1 MSQNTDTIDVRPEE
15 AFDQNNLEKFLYGK
29 LEGSKQSLII
39 RQFPEGKANLTYELK
54 YGNYE
59 YVLRRP
65 PLGPVAPGSHDM
77 KREHTVLSILQKAF
91 HLAPKAYLYE
101 DDPTIIGA
109 PFFIMERRN
118 GVVVRTRM
126 PKEFSKIDDAGKQI
140 SEALIDALADLH
152 KVNYSE
158 LGLENFGKPDGF
170 IERQINGWYSR
181 WTKAKH
187 QESFEIEA
195 IYNWLIS
202 NIPKTNN
209 ISLVHN
215 DYKLDNVM
223 YSYNKPN
230 KLEAVFDWDM
240 CTLGDPLSDLGSLL
254 CYWSD
259 PDDPPLFGNNNII
272 PKDETLLTRKELIYR
287 YTKKSGFDTSNIDFY
302 YVLGIFRLIG
312 ILAQIYFRYLR
323 GQTSDKRF
331 AHFGEAIPFI
341 AKFALQII
349 KNKKI

>member
-140 SEALIDALADLH
+140 SEALVDALADLH

-187 QESFEIEA
+187 QENFEIEA

-272 PKDETLLTRKELIYR
+272 PKDETLL
-287 YTKKSGFDTSNIDFY
+287 
-302 YVLGIFRLIG
+302 
-312 ILAQIYFRYLR
+312 
-323 GQTSDKRF
+323 
-331 AHFGEAIPFI
+331 
-341 AKFALQII
+341 
-349 KNKKI
+349 

>member
-1 MSQNTDTIDVRPEE
+1 MSQKTDTIDVRPEE
-15 AFDQNNLEKFLYGK
+15 ALDQNNLEKFLYGK
-29 LEGSKQSLII
+29 LEGSEQSLII
-39 RQFPEGKANLTYELK
+39 RQFPGGKANLTYELK
-54 YGNYE
+54 YGNYK

-77 KREHTVLSILQKAF
+77 KREYDVLSVLHKAF

-101 DDPTIIGA
+101 DDPTIISA

-118 GVVVRTRM
+118 GVVIRTKM
-126 PKEFSKIDDAGKQI
+126 PEEFSKIDQVGKLI

-152 KVNYSE
+152 KVDYLE

-181 WTKAKH
+181 WNNAKH
-187 QESFEIEA
+187 QDSVEIES
-195 IYNWLIS
+195 IYSWLIS
-202 NIPKTNN
+202 NMPKTKN

-215 DYKLDNVM
+215 DYKLDNAM
-223 YSYNKPN
+223 YSFNKPN

-254 CYWSD
+254 CYWTD
-259 PDDPPLFGNNNII
+259 PDDPPFFGESSII
-272 PKDETLLTRKELIYR
+272 PKDKSLLTRKELIYR
-287 YTKKSGFDTSNIDFY
+287 YGQKSGFDTSDIVFY
-302 YVLGIFRLIG
+302 HILGLFRLIG
-312 ILAQIYFRYLR
+312 IMSQIYIRYIR

-331 AHFGEAIPFI
+331 ANFGEAIPLI
-341 AKFALQII
+341 TKFALRLI
-349 KNKKI
+349 

>member
-15 AFDQNNLEKFLYGK
+15 ALDQNNLEKFLYGK

-65 PLGPVAPGSHDM
+65 PLGTVAPGSHDM
-77 KREHTVLSILQKAF
+77 KREYTVLSVLQKAF

-140 SEALIDALADLH
+140 SEALVDALADLH

-158 LGLENFGKPDGF
+158 LGLEEFGKPEGF
-170 IERQINGWYSR
+170 IERQINGWYTR
-181 WTKAKH
+181 WTKAKY
-187 QESFEIEA
+187 QDSIEIES
-195 IYNWLIS
+195 IYNWLKS
-202 NIPKTNN
+202 NMPKTKN

-215 DYKLDNVM
+215 DYKLDNAM
-223 YSYNKPN
+223 YSFNKPN
-230 KLEAVFDWDM
+230 KLEAIFDWDM

-254 CYWSD
+254 CYWTD
-259 PDDPPLFGNNNII
+259 PDDPPFFGEFSII
-272 PKDETLLTRKELIYR
+272 PKDKSLLTRKELIHR
-287 YTKKSGFDTSNIDFY
+287 YAKKSGYDTSDIIFY
-302 YVLGIFRLIG
+302 HVLGLFRLIG
-312 ILAQIYFRYLR
+312 IISQIYLRYIR

-331 AHFGEAIPFI
+331 ANFGEAIPLI
-341 AKFALQII
+341 AKFAQRLI
-349 KNKKI
+349 